1 MLNTGVNEGYSRL
14 RCKGTVRPAWP
25 GATREGQDD
34 PIDYRMEPK
43 TSYKDRVL

>member
-1 MLNTGVNEGYSRL
+1 MEDIQGLDVR
-14 RCKGTVRPAWP
+14 GTVRPAWP